1 MIPHCKIKRGKS
13 RLDLLGICELL
24 RSTRE
29 LRAPAKF
36 ILQGWAVPGL
46 ARLVHRLCFL
56 RRLGADSVWAEG
68 GKCLASPV
76 TDFATSLATRRAKV
90 LHSEYRE
97 QVCIFHKAS
106 TKGLKL

>member
-36 ILQGWAVPGL
+36 ILQGWAVP
-46 ARLVHRLCFL
+46 
-56 RRLGADSVWAEG
+56 EG